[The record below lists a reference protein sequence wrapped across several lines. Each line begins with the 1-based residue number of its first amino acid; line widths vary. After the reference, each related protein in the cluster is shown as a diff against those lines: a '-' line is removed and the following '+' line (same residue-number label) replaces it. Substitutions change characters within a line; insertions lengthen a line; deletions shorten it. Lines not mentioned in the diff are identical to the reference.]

1 MITERDKKI
10 LRLINRFGFL
20 GVAEIK
26 RAWEIINKETLG
38 EKKLYLRLKKIKDLN
53 LVNHK
58 RIVYGSPGVYYL
70 TRKGAEVAESELS
83 AVSEIN
89 LISYVH
95 RIEVNKILIS
105 LLERYPNSIVVT
117 ERELFKRVFLE
128 SGKSLGEA
136 SKAKIPD
143 GLLIHEDG
151 TKDAIEVELTKKTNS
166 RLYQQIKRY
175 KEELNFNK
183 YSRVLYFCS
192 RDAIID
198 SLRFIIEELN
208 TEQKIFVLKFNKE
221 KSS

>member
-1 MITERDKKI
+1 M
-10 LRLINRFGFL
+10 
-20 GVAEIK
+20 
-26 RAWEIINKETLG
+26 
-38 EKKLYLRLKKIKDLN
+38 
-53 LVNHK
+53 NHK

-175 KEELNFNK
+175 KKELNFNK